1 MEFKITSFKKFNE
14 AAKKILGYL
23 EEYDK
28 LIDRLV
34 LDKKYYRDEIEQGDY
49 SDEDLKAIIYGN
61 FNKYEIHL
69 LNTVYYMFENN
80 NINLWKWKRDVDLPL
95 DILENDDKVM
105 KLYHFYK
112 NIYCYPT
119 RKENYNHTKKYGSH
133 TFERIE
139 IGYKKICAFENKYK
153 IKD

>member
-14 AAKKILGYL
+14 AVKKILGYL
-23 EEYDK
+23 EVYDE

-61 FNKYEIHL
+61 FDKYEIHL
-69 LNTVYYMFENN
+69 LNTVYYMFEDN
-80 NINLWKWKRDVDLPL
+80 NINLWKSDIDLPL
-95 DILENDDKVM
+95 YLIKNVNKIERKYVDYYAELCCPSKRAN
-105 KLYHFYK
+105 YK
-112 NIYCYPT
+112 D
-119 RKENYNHTKKYGSH
+119 RKKYGSL

-139 IGYKKICAFENKYK
+139 IYYKTLCTFENKYK